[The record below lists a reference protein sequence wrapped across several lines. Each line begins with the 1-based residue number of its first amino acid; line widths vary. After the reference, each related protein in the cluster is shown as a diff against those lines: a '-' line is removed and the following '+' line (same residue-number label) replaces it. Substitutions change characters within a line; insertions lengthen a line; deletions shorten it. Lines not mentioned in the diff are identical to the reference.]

1 MANIL
6 DRLIFVKDPH
16 ALPLDIPHEVSV
28 DVLSRQYQ
36 LVVLFSHGDLYDFPD
51 NWILPQNVKLVQYD
65 LDTSSIQATVIRL
78 RDILATV
85 GIHFESRFLG
95 MEALPIPLSGALIR
109 LNTKTEFTCLNS
121 PSDYL
126 KHVKAIDQ
134 PNEEQTTTD
143 WDL

>member
-16 ALPLDIPHEVSV
+16 ALPLDVPHDVSIEL
-28 DVLSRQYQ
+28 LSRQYR
-36 LVVLFSHGDLYDFPD
+36 LVVLFSHGDLYDLPD
-51 NWILPQNVKLVQYD
+51 NWIFPQNVKLVQYG

-78 RDILATV
+78 RDILATIGV
-85 GIHFESRFLG
+85 RFESRFLG

-109 LNTKTEFTCLNS
+109 LNTDTEFVCLGNA
-121 PSDYL
+121 SDYL

-134 PNEEQTTTD
+134 PDQEQTKTD